1 MVYLHHFP
9 ALNCFTP
16 FLMKQHIPNL
26 LASRNLD
33 ALLVTGPAQH
43 NPAMVYLTGG
53 GHLTSADLIQSRH
66 AAPLLFYRPMER
78 DEAARTGLSTK
89 NLDDYPYHELLKEC
103 SGDPIQA
110 TALRYQRMLAD
121 AGITEGRV
129 ALYGK
134 VDAGTSFAVFSALQ
148 ALMPGLQ
155 LVGEMGSTLL
165 LEAMMTKDDLEAARI
180 RQMGQITTAVVG
192 KVQDFLAS
200 QKAKD
205 GVLVNTT
212 GEPVTI
218 GDVKRRINL
227 WLAER
232 GAENPEGTIFAQG
245 YDSAIPHSSGTNRD
259 ALRLGQTIVF
269 DIFPCE
275 AGGGYFYDFT
285 RTWCLGY
292 APDEALAL
300 YEQVLEAYQ
309 LTMRTLKANAPFKDY
324 QRQVCE
330 FFETHGHPTVKPMP
344 TTQEG
349 YVHSVGHGLGLHIH
363 ECPFSGTTATERD
376 ILAPGA
382 VFTVEPGLY
391 YPARQL
397 GVRLEDSVWMCPD
410 GTPEILAE
418 YSMDLVI
425 PVG

>member
-1 MVYLHHFP
+1 
-9 ALNCFTP
+9 
-16 FLMKQHIPNL
+16 MKQHIPDL
-26 LASRNLD
+26 LVSRNLD

-53 GHLTSADLIQSRH
+53 GHLTNADLIQKRG
-66 AAPLLFYRPMER
+66 ADPILFYRPMER
-78 DEAARTGLSTK
+78 DEAARTGLQTK
-89 NLDDYPYHELLKEC
+89 NLDDYNYHELLKEC

-110 TALRYQRMLAD
+110 TALRYQKMLTD
-121 AGITEGRV
+121 AGVSNGRV

-134 VDAGTSFAVFSALQ
+134 VDAGTSFAIFSALQ
-148 ALMPGLQ
+148 AMMPGLK

-165 LEAMMTKDDLEAARI
+165 LEAMMTKDDSEAARI
-180 RQMGQITTAVVG
+180 RQMGKITTRVVG
-192 KVQDFLAS
+192 QVQDFLAS

-205 GVLVNTT
+205 DVLVNTE
-212 GEPVTI
+212 GVPVTI
-218 GDVKRRINL
+218 GEVKRRINL
-227 WLAER
+227 WLAEW

-245 YDSAIPHSSGTNRD
+245 YDSAIPHSTGTESE

-292 APDEALAL
+292 APDEALSL
-300 YEQVLEAYQ
+300 YEHVLEAYQ
-309 LTMRTLKANAPFKDY
+309 LTLRTVKANTPFKDY

-330 FFETHGHPTVKPMP
+330 FFEARGHPSIKSTP

-363 ECPFSGTTATERD
+363 ECPFSGLTSTERD
-376 ILAPGA
+376 VLAPGSI
-382 VFTVEPGLY
+382 FTIEPGLY
-391 YPARQL
+391 YPSRKL
-397 GVRLEDSVWMCPD
+397 GVRLEDSVWMRPD
-410 GTPEILAE
+410 GTPEVLAD
-418 YSMDLVI
+418 YPMDLVI